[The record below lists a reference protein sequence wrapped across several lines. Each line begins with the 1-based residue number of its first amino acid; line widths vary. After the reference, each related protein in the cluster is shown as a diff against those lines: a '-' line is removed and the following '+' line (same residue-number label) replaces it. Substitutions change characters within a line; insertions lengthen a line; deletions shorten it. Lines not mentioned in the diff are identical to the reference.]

1 MSVVGRGVPGVCEHG
16 DRSAPPR
23 DAGFPALSRPR
34 PLASGVGPAEG
45 VSTPSWPSWASAC
58 GSLAGPGWG
67 APVSDVGSPRGGR
80 PPPRCTLLPVLPVP
94 EAALSGPGNAKG
106 AASPEEVRA
115 PWPQARRS
123 SGPDPLPAEPPL
135 GLPDPRLGLG
145 EGGPEDPGAVP
156 GKAGRRRLCSAGVCV
171 ALPGPGEEGDRPPGG
186 EGAEGA
192 EQEDPG
198 GQPPGAAEGG
208 AAPGGLRGPEAGPPW
223 PKGRTDRWVD
233 AEAPGRAGSGR
244 AWIQGCGP
252 RLRQAVSLHL
262 SEGPETSGPGSQTPP
277 SAGGVGGGQRGLGC
291 SWLPCLQH
299 KEAPRP
305 WGPSEASGFPGRSA
319 SRAGARPGL

>member
-208 AAPGGLRGPEAGPPW
+208 AAPAACE
-223 PKGRTDRWVD
+223 
-233 AEAPGRAGSGR
+233 
-244 AWIQGCGP
+244 GP
-252 RLRQAVSLHL
+252 RLAHPGLR
-262 SEGPETSGPGSQTPP
+262 EGPTGGWTQKPPGGLAPDALGSRGAGRVSDKPSPSTSPRAPRLLGLALRRLLRG
-277 SAGGVGGGQRGLGC
+277 AGGGQSGLGC